1 MNLVDFLFETK
12 DPDKE
17 SVYFNGVH
25 YTRKDIYGKILFT
38 AGKIRSRIRH
48 GERVGLVAD
57 NSVFFI
63 ASYLGIIEAGG
74 VCVPLYPGSGKDYL
88 RDTLTRSGA
97 RIVFAEEK
105 HLNKIEGF
113 DILTEKDI
121 EGHSDKKHASGEIDD
136 CALILFTSGSTA
148 KPKGVML
155 SNKNL
160 ICNTRSIVDYLR
172 IDGHNRILATLPFSY
187 TFGLSWANASLR
199 AGEKLVIDNKLV
211 PAGKILTMINK
222 YKCTSFSGV
231 PATFQLLLRTTD

>member
-74 VCVPLYPGSGKDYL
+74 VCVPLYPP
-88 RDTLTRSGA
+88 RRSRFRCA
-97 RIVFAEEK
+97 RAAPVRRCAEPV
-105 HLNKIEGF
+105 
-113 DILTEKDI
+113 
-121 EGHSDKKHASGEIDD
+121 GHGYSRADACLPLIDPYPD
-136 CALILFTSGSTA
+136 
-148 KPKGVML
+148 
-155 SNKNL
+155 
-160 ICNTRSIVDYLR
+160 
-172 IDGHNRILATLPFSY
+172 
-187 TFGLSWANASLR
+187 
-199 AGEKLVIDNKLV
+199 
-211 PAGKILTMINK
+211 
-222 YKCTSFSGV
+222 
-231 PATFQLLLRTTD
+231 